1 MDAIDRT
8 RQDVTAEP
16 GTAIGRGRLAG
27 KVSIIT
33 GAGQNIGRAM
43 AELFAAE
50 GSAVAVVE
58 LNEERAERVVA
69 AIGNAGGQAAAFVAD
84 VTDEA
89 AVEQLV
95 ASVVEAF
102 GGLDVLVNNVAATVN
117 ASLVD
122 CTLEQW
128 EMIHGVTLK
137 ATFLCS
143 KHAARQMI
151 AQGRGGSIVN
161 MGSTSGLRGIR
172 GKFPYAVAKAG
183 VYNLTRAAAMELA
196 EHGIRVNTL
205 TPTQTGSPVGVADE
219 DFAST
224 VRASEPRGIPL
235 GRWGRPIDQ
244 ANAALFLASAESS
257 FITGVD
263 LPCDGGLLAV
273 FPRAF

>member
-1 MDAIDRT
+1 
-8 RQDVTAEP
+8 VTADSADITP
-16 GTAIGRGRLAG
+16 GGRLAG

-50 GSAVAVVE
+50 GSALAVVD
-58 LNEERAERVVA
+58 LNAERAERVVG
-69 AIGNAGGQAAAFVAD
+69 AIEDAGGRARPYVVD

-89 AVEQLV
+89 AVERLV
-95 ASVVEAF
+95 ASVVADF
-102 GGLDVLVNNVAATVN
+102 GRVDVLVNNVAATVN

-128 EMIHGVTLK
+128 EMVHGVTLK
-137 ATFLCS
+137 ATFLCA

-151 AQGRGGSIVN
+151 AQGGGGSIVN
-161 MGSTSGLRGIR
+161 VGSTSGLRGIR

-183 VYNLTRAAAMELA
+183 VYNLTRAASMELA

-219 DFAST
+219 DFEAT
-224 VRASEPRGIPL
+224 VRSQEPRGIPL

-244 ANAALFLASAESS
+244 ANAALFLASDESA
-257 FITGVD
+257 FITGAD
-263 LPCDGGLLAV
+263 LACDGGLLAA

>member
-1 MDAIDRT
+1 M
-8 RQDVTAEP
+8 TADP
-16 GTAIGRGRLAG
+16 QMANARGRLAG

-50 GSAVAVVE
+50 GSAVAVVD
-58 LNEERAERVVA
+58 LNGERAERVVG
-69 AIGNAGGQAAAFVAD
+69 AIGDAGGRAAPFVVD

-89 AVEQLV
+89 AVERLV
-95 ASVVEAF
+95 ASVVDEF
-102 GGLDVLVNNVAATVN
+102 GGVYVLVNNVAATVN
-117 ASLVD
+117 AALVD

-128 EMIHGVTLK
+128 ETIHNVTLK
-137 ATFLCS
+137 ATFLCA

-161 MGSTSGLRGIR
+161 VGSTSGLRGIK

-219 DFAST
+219 DFAAT
-224 VRASEPRGIPL
+224 VRAQEPRGIPL
-235 GRWGRPIDQ
+235 ARWGRPIDQ
-244 ANAALFLASAESS
+244 ANAALFLASDESA
-257 FITGVD
+257 FITGAD

>member
-1 MDAIDRT
+1 
-8 RQDVTAEP
+8 
-16 GTAIGRGRLAG
+16 
-27 KVSIIT
+27 
-33 GAGQNIGRAM
+33 M
-43 AELFAAE
+43 AELFASE
-50 GSAVAVVE
+50 GSAVAVVDRDG
-58 LNEERAERVVA
+58 ERAERVVGSIGENGGRA
-69 AIGNAGGQAAAFVAD
+69 APFVAD

-89 AVEQLV
+89 AVERLV
-95 ASVVEAF
+95 ASVADQF

-122 CTLEQW
+122 CTVEQW
-128 EMIHGVTLK
+128 QMVHDVTLK

-143 KHAARQMI
+143 KYAARQMI

-161 MGSTSGLRGIR
+161 VGSTSGLRGIK

-196 EHGIRVNTL
+196 QHGIRVNTL

-219 DFAST
+219 DFDQT
-224 VRASEPRGIPL
+224 VRASEPKGIPL

-244 ANAALFLASAESS
+244 ANAALFLASDESA
-257 FITGVD
+257 FITGAD

>member
-1 MDAIDRT
+1 M
-8 RQDVTAEP
+8 TAEGIIP
-16 GTAIGRGRLAG
+16 FPHSERATAGRGRLAG

-43 AELFAAE
+43 AELFASE
-50 GSAVAVVE
+50 GSAVAVVD
-58 LNEERAERVVA
+58 LSAERAARVVD
-69 AIGNAGGQAAAFVAD
+69 AIGNAGGRAAAYDVD

-89 AVEQLV
+89 AVERLV

-102 GGLDVLVNNVAATVN
+102 GGVQVLVNNVAATVN

-128 EMIHGVTLK
+128 EMVHAVTLRS
-137 ATFLCS
+137 TFFCA

-161 MGSTSGLRGIR
+161 LGSTSGQRGIR

-219 DFAST
+219 DFAAT
-224 VRASEPRGIPL
+224 VRAHEPKGIPL

-244 ANAALFLASAESS
+244 ANAAMFLASDESA
-257 FITGVD
+257 FITGAD

-273 FPRAF
+273 FPRAY

>member
-1 MDAIDRT
+1 MT
-8 RQDVTAEP
+8 P
-16 GTAIGRGRLAG
+16 GPTLHRAGGSRLAG

-43 AELFAAE
+43 AELFASE
-50 GSAVAVVE
+50 GSAVAVVD
-58 LNEERAERVVA
+58 LDSARAGRVVD
-69 AIGNAGGQAAAFVAD
+69 AISEAGGQAIAFVAD

-89 AVEQLV
+89 SVERLV
-95 ASVVEAF
+95 ASVVEAL
-102 GGLDVLVNNVAATVN
+102 GGVDVLVNNVAATVN

-128 EMIHGVTLK
+128 QMVHDVTVK
-137 ATFLCS
+137 STFLCA
-143 KHAARQMI
+143 KHTARRMI

-161 MGSTSGLRGIR
+161 VGSTSGQRGIK

-219 DFAST
+219 DFAAT
-224 VRASEPRGIPL
+224 VRAQEPRGIPL

-244 ANAALFLASAESS
+244 ANAALFLASDESA
-257 FITGVD
+257 FITGAD

>member
-1 MDAIDRT
+1 MT
-8 RQDVTAEP
+8 
-16 GTAIGRGRLAG
+16 GRLAG

-50 GSAVAVVE
+50 GSAVAVVD
-58 LNEERAERVVA
+58 LNGERAQRTVA
-69 AIGNAGGQAAAFVAD
+69 AIREVGGRAEPFVTD
-84 VTDEA
+84 VTDET
-89 AVEQLV
+89 AVEHLV
-95 ASVVEAF
+95 ATVVEKL
-102 GGLDVLVNNVAATVN
+102 GGVDILVNNVAMTVN

-128 EMIHGVTLK
+128 EQVHNVTLK
-137 ATFLCS
+137 AAFVCS

-151 AQGRGGSIVN
+151 AQGRGGAIVN
-161 MGSTSGLRGIR
+161 VGSTSGQRGIR

-219 DFAST
+219 DFDSS
-224 VRASEPRGIPL
+224 VRAQEPRGIPL

-244 ANAALFLASAESS
+244 ANAALFLASDEAA
-257 FITGVD
+257 FVTGAD

-273 FPRAF
+273 FPRAY